1 MTQEQFEKIQPY
13 LKEKG
18 INIDRGLMC
27 ELEDKIKEAIG
38 SEQPLLMIE
47 KGHMRYDPHYERELM
62 SNIIAMMFENMK
74 DNSICSL
81 EKVFITIAGYLIAA
95 DSTRA
100 DFEEELFHFV
110 QYCKSV
116 RKSLVIND
124 APNESLM
131 MTIKKPKHAC

>member
-1 MTQEQFEKIQPY
+1 MTQEQFEKMQPY
-13 LKEKG
+13 LKEHG

-47 KGHMRYDPHYERELM
+47 KGHMRYDPHYERELI
-62 SNIIAMMFENMK
+62 SNIIAMMFENSK

-81 EKVFITIAGYLIAA
+81 EAVFKTIAGYLMAA

-100 DFEEELFHFV
+100 DFEDELFPFV
-110 QYCKSV
+110 QYCESV
-116 RKSLVIND
+116 RKSLGMND
-124 APNESLM
+124 AQNESQKIE
-131 MTIKKPKHAC
+131 IKISKYTC

>member
-1 MTQEQFEKIQPY
+1 MTHEQFEKIQPY

-47 KGHMRYDPHYERELM
+47 KGHMRYDPHYERELI
-62 SNIIAMMFENMK
+62 SNTIAMMFENMK

-81 EKVFITIAGYLIAA
+81 GTVFITIAGYLIAA

-116 RKSLVIND
+116 RKSLVGND
-124 APNESLM
+124 AQKESSKM
-131 MTIKKPKHAC
+131 IIKKPKHTC

>member
-1 MTQEQFEKIQPY
+1 MTQEQFEKMQPY
-13 LKEKG
+13 LKEHG

-47 KGHMRYDPHYERELM
+47 KGHMRYDPHYERELI
-62 SNIIAMMFENMK
+62 SNIIAMMFENRK

-81 EKVFITIAGYLIAA
+81 ETVFITIAGYLIAA

-100 DFEEELFHFV
+100 DFEDELFHFV
-110 QYCKSV
+110 QYCESV
-116 RKSLVIND
+116 RKSLGVND
-124 APNESLM
+124 AQNKSQKIE
-131 MTIKKPKHAC
+131 IKIPKYTC

>member
-1 MTQEQFEKIQPY
+1 MTQEQFEKMQPY
-13 LKEKG
+13 LKEHG

-47 KGHMRYDPHYERELM
+47 KGHMRYDPHYERELI
-62 SNIIAMMFENMK
+62 SNTIAMMFENRK

-81 EKVFITIAGYLIAA
+81 GAVFKTIAGYLIAA

-100 DFEEELFHFV
+100 DFEDELFHFV
-110 QYCKSV
+110 QYCESV
-116 RKSLVIND
+116 RKNLGIND
-124 APNESLM
+124 AQNKSQKIE
-131 MTIKKPKHAC
+131 IKTPKYTC

>member
-1 MTQEQFEKIQPY
+1 MTQEQFEKMQPY
-13 LKEKG
+13 LKEHG

-47 KGHMRYDPHYERELM
+47 KGHMRYDPHYERELI
-62 SNIIAMMFENMK
+62 SNIIAMMFENRK

-81 EKVFITIAGYLIAA
+81 ETVFITIAGYLIAA

-100 DFEEELFHFV
+100 DFEDELFHFV
-110 QYCKSV
+110 QYCESV
-116 RKSLVIND
+116 RKGLGMND
-124 APNESLM
+124 APKKSQKIE
-131 MTIKKPKHAC
+131 IKIPKHTC

>member
-1 MTQEQFEKIQPY
+1 MTQEQFEKMQPY
-13 LKEKG
+13 LKEHG

-47 KGHMRYDPHYERELM
+47 KGHMRYDPHYERELI
-62 SNIIAMMFENMK
+62 SNIIAMMFENRK

-81 EKVFITIAGYLIAA
+81 GAVFKTIAGYLIAA

-100 DFEEELFHFV
+100 DFEDELFHFV
-110 QYCKSV
+110 QYCESV
-116 RKSLVIND
+116 RKNLGMND
-124 APNESLM
+124 APNKSQKIE
-131 MTIKKPKHAC
+131 IKTPKYTC